1 MGSVNSRDGRLYL
14 DFRYKGIRCRE
25 QTRLADTASNRQRM
39 TKLLAMLEQQMRA
52 GTFDYGHHFPNSPK
66 VEFFRHID
74 LLSRRHAS
82 GGRMLF
88 DRFAGQWLEEKRVEW
103 RQSQYETVEGILRCH
118 LLPALGN
125 TPVAAVTKQ
134 EILALR
140 LRLCEPDVQTGRGLS
155 PSRINHI
162 MTYLR
167 LILNEAAERFGYES
181 PWRNIKALPMPRAQV
196 QPFSLEEVQR
206 ILARVRP
213 DFRPYYTVRFFTG
226 MRTGEI
232 DGLSW
237 ENVDFAG
244 RLIHIHQALVRG
256 KLGPTKTG
264 GSHRSIAM
272 SQRVYDALREQWAY
286 SGKKSAFVFCARNG
300 EPLNHRNVTRRVWYP
315 LLAMLELEK
324 RNPYQSRHTAATL
337 WLAAGESPEW
347 IARQLG
353 HANTSMLFRV
363 YSRYVPNLMG
373 RDGAAFEQLL
383 GDKAMPLDDDEAWL
397 DEDESE
403 EVL

>member
-1 MGSVNSRDGRLYL
+1 MGSVNSRDGKLYL
-14 DFRYKGIRCRE
+14 DFRYKGKRCRE
-25 QTRLADTASNRQRM
+25 QTRLANTPANRQRLG
-39 TKLLAMLEQQMRA
+39 KVLALLEQQIKA
-52 GTFDYGHHFPNSPK
+52 GTFDYGHHFPDSPK
-66 VEFFRHID
+66 VEYFRQIE
-74 LLSRRHAS
+74 LLSRQKAA

-88 DRFAGQWLEEKRVEW
+88 SAFADQWLEEKRVEW
-103 RQSQYETVEGILRCH
+103 RTSQHETVEGILRCH
-118 LLPALGN
+118 LLPAMGE
-125 TPVAAVTKQ
+125 TPVGAVTKQ
-134 EILALR
+134 DILAFR
-140 LRLCEPDVQTGRGLS
+140 LQLCEPDAVSGRTLS

-167 LILNEAAERFGYES
+167 LILNEAAERFDFET

-196 QPFSLEEVQR
+196 QPFSLDEVQR

-237 ENVDFAG
+237 ENVDFGA
-244 RLIHIHQALVRG
+244 RLIHIHQSLVRG
-256 KLGPTKTG
+256 KIGPTKTS
-264 GSHRSIAM
+264 GSYRTIAM
-272 SQRVYDALREQWAY
+272 SQRVYDALREQWEY
-286 SGKKSAFVFCARNG
+286 SGEKSTFVFCARNG

-315 LLAMLELEK
+315 LLSHLELEE
-324 RNPYQSRHTAATL
+324 RNPYQTRHTAATL

-373 RDGAAFEQLL
+373 RDGAAFERL
-383 GDKAMPLDDDEAWL
+383 LDDELEREDEA
-397 DEDESE
+397 
-403 EVL
+403 